1 MNNICGT
8 ECGITP
14 NKFVVVF
21 YILSVISFTL
31 LIYTQAKFLWYAFF
45 RDSLCI
51 IGFLLITLYWTKF
64 FICYCESYSQLF
76 TIVPLSIVST
86 FTFPILIIFLQQ
98 DINVVVDNYGKVFMD
113 FNKTGKYL
121 FNKKCKKKYI
131 I

>member
-14 NKFVVVF
+14 NKFVVIF

-31 LIYTQAKFLWYAFF
+31 LIYTQ
-45 RDSLCI
+45 
-51 IGFLLITLYWTKF
+51 TKF